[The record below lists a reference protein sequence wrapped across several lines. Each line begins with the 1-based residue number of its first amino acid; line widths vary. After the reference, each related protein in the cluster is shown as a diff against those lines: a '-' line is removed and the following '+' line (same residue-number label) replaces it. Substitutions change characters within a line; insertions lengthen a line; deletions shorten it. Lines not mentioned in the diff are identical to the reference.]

1 MKISIPKPCQEN
13 WNTMTPNEK
22 GRFCLSC
29 NKTVVDF
36 SRMKKDEIVSYLENQ
51 NKVICGRVRIEDL
64 LNIRTLP
71 HHESYSKKY
80 FLQPKFSLSRLFV
93 MTMGL
98 LFLYSCDNPN
108 FEKNE
113 DDINQKEDSSSTD
126 LNRVLLGDTVLV
138 NDSMGH
144 IEDDEFMLRKIR
156 FSKPK
161 NKESIKEIQEHEQFE
176 NPVLMG
182 LIPPPE
188 IVDPDPAY
196 SDIQPRDPEPAS
208 FLGGEAAL
216 QDFITRHLAF
226 DPIVMAKGLSYA
238 KIVINSDG
246 SIGKTVILRSLSPEN
261 DAEIKRVISLMPS
274 WIPSQQNGKNFK
286 SEVVVA
292 FKFG

>member
-64 LNIRTLP
+64 VNIRTL
-71 HHESYSKKY
+71 HHQERYSKKCN
-80 FLQPKFSLSRLFV
+80 LQPKFSLSQLFV

-108 FEKNE
+108 IEKHENE
-113 DDINQKEDSSSTD
+113 VNQKDDSSSTD

-138 NDSMGH
+138 NDSTGH
-144 IEDDEFMLRKIR
+144 IQDDEFKLRNKR
-156 FSKPK
+156 FTASKT
-161 NKESIKEIQEHEQFE
+161 KESIEAIQEYEHFE
-176 NPVLMG
+176 KPVLMG
-182 LIPPPE
+182 LIPLPE
-188 IVDPDPAY
+188 MEDPDPPY

-208 FLGGEAAL
+208 FLGGETAL
-216 QDFITRHLAF
+216 QDFITEHLEF

-238 KIVINSDG
+238 KIVISPDG